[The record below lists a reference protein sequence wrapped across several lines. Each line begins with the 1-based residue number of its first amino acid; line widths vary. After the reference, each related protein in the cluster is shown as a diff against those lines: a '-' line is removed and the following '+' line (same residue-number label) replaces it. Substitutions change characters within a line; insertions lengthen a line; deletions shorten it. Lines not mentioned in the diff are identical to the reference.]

1 MERYIQ
7 VGITALRDPVTGEF
21 LPAAPVGPICRSCAD
36 ELGSCLIMHKEI
48 HKEET
53 GMKKE
58 TVVKTMMELFRK
70 SDDSKDRAFA
80 RMMDAFGEMVD
91 KAKTVTGYASEEADE
106 GIMLVVG
113 DCLEEINTRLAELID
128 RYGISEGAEQ
138 VE

>member
-1 MERYIQ
+1 M
-7 VGITALRDPVTGEF
+7 VLRDPVTGEF
-21 LPAAPVGPICRSCAD
+21 MPTVPVGPICRSCAD
-36 ELGSCLIMHKEI
+36 ELGSCLII
-48 HKEET
+48 HKEEA

-80 RMMDAFGEMVD
+80 RMMDAFGETVD
-91 KAKTVTGYASEEADE
+91 KAKTVTGYASEESDE

-113 DCLEEINTRLAELID
+113 DCLEEINMRLAELID

>member
-1 MERYIQ
+1 
-7 VGITALRDPVTGEF
+7 
-21 LPAAPVGPICRSCAD
+21 
-36 ELGSCLIMHKEI
+36 
-48 HKEET
+48 
-53 GMKKE
+53 MKKE

-113 DCLEEINTRLAELID
+113 DCLEEINMRLAELID